1 MKKIS
6 LLIMSAVALC
16 AIAFVGCEKNSDVE
30 PLEIATD
37 EYVFV
42 DPKWV
47 LVDEDYCDEYGFCG
61 TLYVNENNKLETKL
75 EVKSMTLAKKCED
88 ELHFGDLL
96 TETRPD
102 PVTGKEKEYEYCDH
116 RVVEK
121 RDCLLYLQYDDD
133 CKLIR
138 SQILHVPSWL
148 R

>member
-6 LLIMSAVALC
+6 LLIMSVVALC
-16 AIAFVGCEKNSDVE
+16 AIAFVGCEKNSDVK

-42 DPKWV
+42 NPKWV
-47 LVDEDYCDEYGFCG
+47 LVDEDYCDEHGFRG
-61 TLYVNENNKLETKL
+61 ALYVNENNERETKL
-75 EVKSMTLAKKCED
+75 EVVSMLHSKKCED
-88 ELHFGDLL
+88 ELYLGDLM
-96 TETRPD
+96 TRPRRD
-102 PVTGKEKEYEYCDH
+102 PVTGKIEDVEYCDH

-133 CKLIR
+133 CVLI
-138 SQILHVPSWL
+138 SSEIVHIPSL

>member
-47 LVDEDYCDEYGFCG
+47 LVDEDYCDAYGNCG
-61 TLYVNENNKLETKL
+61 VLYVNANNEKETKL
-75 EVKSMTLAKKCED
+75 EVDGSLLQNKMCE
-88 ELHFGDLL
+88 EI
-96 TETRPD
+96 
-102 PVTGKEKEYEYCDH
+102 VTYGSWVKESVFKAEYGRYVEYCYCDYEH
-116 RVVEK
+116 NDK
-121 RDCLLYLQYDDD
+121 RDCQCVSVYNDNG
-133 CKLIR
+133 KKI
-138 SQILHVPSWL
+138 SQEIIHITG